1 MLRSLVGSEM
11 CIRDSYHSSDTN
23 ATRVTCHATVTLSSF
38 RRKRHTSHVSCHCDT
53 IILQTQ
59 TSHESRVMPLRH
71 YLPSDANVTRV
82 TCHATATLSSFRRKR
97 HTSHLSRHCD
107 TIILQTQT
115 SHESRVTPLRHY
127 HPSDANV
134 TRVTCH
140 ATGTLIILETQTSH
154 ESRVM
159 PL

>member
-1 MLRSLVGSEM
+1 M
-11 CIRDSYHSSDTN
+11 
-23 ATRVTCHATVTLSSF
+23 TLSSF
-38 RRKRHTSHVSCHCDT
+38 RRKCHTSHVSCHCDT

-140 ATGTLIILETQTSH
+140 ATGTLSSLRRKRHTSHVSCHSDTIILQTQMSH